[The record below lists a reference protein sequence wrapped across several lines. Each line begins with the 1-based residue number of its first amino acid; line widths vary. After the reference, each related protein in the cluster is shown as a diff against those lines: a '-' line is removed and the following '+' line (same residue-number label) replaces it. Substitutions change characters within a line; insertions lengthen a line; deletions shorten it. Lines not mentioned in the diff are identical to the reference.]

1 MRCETRAADPMLQA
15 VESRQLPV
23 IFVVVVVTFAVIVR
37 CVVQLLKKNTPG
49 SSRWDWFC
57 VCDVS
62 GLIGSVC
69 ACACASVVAGVE
81 NTDPP
86 TACRTVPSVS
96 DCSQTNP
103 PAMFLDF
110 LVFCCS
116 GGCSGNGRAFA
127 AKAMSIMDR
136 CRVDICTVGY
146 LAMAVVCVRFIM

>member
-1 MRCETRAADPMLQA
+1 M
-15 VESRQLPV
+15 
-23 IFVVVVVTFAVIVR
+23 
-37 CVVQLLKKNTPG
+37 
-49 SSRWDWFC
+49 
-57 VCDVS
+57 
-62 GLIGSVC
+62 C

-86 TACRTVPSVS
+86 TACQMSPSVS
-96 DCSQTNP
+96 DRSQTPP

-116 GGCSGNGRAFA
+116 GGCSGDGRAFA